1 MDKVLSLMGLCRRA
15 GRLKAGFDACREA
28 SRNGKAALLIA
39 AADVSPKTYKN
50 LCYEADRAGI
60 EAIRLWADMAELGRA
75 CGVRA
80 GVAAVCDRGFA
91 GALLKEYG
99 YGPKDPQRE
108 KEE

>member
-15 GRLKAGFDACREA
+15 GKLQAGFDACREA
-28 SRNGKAALLIA
+28 ARNGKAALLIA

-50 LCYEADRAGI
+50 LSYEAERAGI
-60 EAIRLWADMAELGRA
+60 EAIRLGADMAELGRA

-99 YGPKDPQRE
+99 KKDQQRE